1 MASLDPEKRAILAT
15 EADLALE
22 PSPEK
27 PRKRRFL
34 PWLLIL
40 LGLLVVVSIGAASHR
55 CSVATSLF
63 TNHGGSHAGYA
74 SYARITGL
82 RSQAINSRSPT
93 PKAQDE
99 TTATTSAAAP
109 DRTVLKTFEVSQ
121 PVLLPGGPAESDG
134 STRDGTDYSPPLCT
148 VLLMRH
154 DFAWSYNAPFVGKL
168 GHDVQHLVAGGWLC
182 TGINVILLCLGDYT
196 PPSCEF
202 NRVVLNF
209 SVVSQGRQFDRL
221 AIMYLGDTEVCES
234 PSPYS

>member
-1 MASLDPEKRAILAT
+1 MASLDPEKRAIFAA

-22 PSPEK
+22 PSLEK
-27 PRKRRFL
+27 PPKRRFL
-34 PWLLIL
+34 PWLLVL
-40 LGLLVVVSIGAASHR
+40 LGLLVLVSIGAASHR

-63 TNHGGSHAGYA
+63 TNHGVSPAGYA

-99 TTATTSAAAP
+99 TTSTTSAEAP
-109 DRTVLKTFEVSQ
+109 NRTVLKTFEVAQ

-134 STRDGTDYSPPLCT
+134 STRDGKDYSPPLCT

-168 GHDVQHLVAGGWLC
+168 GRDVQRLGAVGGLVAQKL
-182 TGINVILLCLGDYT
+182 T
-196 PPSCEF
+196 
-202 NRVVLNF
+202 
-209 SVVSQGRQFDRL
+209 
-221 AIMYLGDTEVCES
+221 
-234 PSPYS
+234 